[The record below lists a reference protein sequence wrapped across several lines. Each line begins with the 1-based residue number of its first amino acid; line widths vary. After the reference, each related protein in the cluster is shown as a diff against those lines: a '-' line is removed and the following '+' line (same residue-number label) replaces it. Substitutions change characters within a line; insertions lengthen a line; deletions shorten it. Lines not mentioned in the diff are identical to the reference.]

1 MTMYARKFGHMRKKY
16 QRNTNKEEMDVETP
30 QKKKNENNWTNWILR
45 LSGHGPHTV
54 GIIHCNDEI

>member
-30 QKKKNENNWTNWILR
+30 QKKKMKITGQIEY
-45 LSGHGPHTV
+45 
-54 GIIHCNDEI
+54 